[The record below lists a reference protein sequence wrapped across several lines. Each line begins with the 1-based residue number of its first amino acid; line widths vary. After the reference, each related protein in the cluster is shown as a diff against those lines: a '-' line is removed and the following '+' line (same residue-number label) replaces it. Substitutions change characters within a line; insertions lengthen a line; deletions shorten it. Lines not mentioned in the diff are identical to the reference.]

1 MGWEI
6 FQLQSILCHLFPSP
20 SIPQKVPKTPSA
32 MSLSLVICLQSIWG
46 EIFATKSHCIW
57 DMKSPKNLNDGTPI
71 TMAKQ
76 LECPRKLGSM
86 VGIRVNNI
94 PILHSWDIYWG
105 ENKPLIRSPLI
116 RRSALPLLSS
126 ETRTEAIGRGT
137 NFFGEENGRLGR
149 SQQARR
155 QFLRGGGYD
164 K

>member
-1 MGWEI
+1 
-6 FQLQSILCHLFPSP
+6 
-20 SIPQKVPKTPSA
+20 
-32 MSLSLVICLQSIWG
+32 
-46 EIFATKSHCIW
+46 
-57 DMKSPKNLNDGTPI
+57 MKSPKNLNDGTPI

-116 RRSALPLLSS
+116 RRSSLPLLSS

-137 NFFGEENGRLGR
+137 NFFGEENGRLIR

-155 QFLRGGGYD
+155 QFLRGWVMINRYMGVSQKWGNTTEMDGENTGKPY
-164 K
+164 